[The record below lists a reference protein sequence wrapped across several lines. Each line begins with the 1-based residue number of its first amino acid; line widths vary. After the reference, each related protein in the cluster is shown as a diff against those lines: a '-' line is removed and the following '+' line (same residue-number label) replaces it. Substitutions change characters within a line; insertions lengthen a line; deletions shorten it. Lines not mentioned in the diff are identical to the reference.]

1 MNPEERL
8 NLQKLVKEYGA
19 EDTTKKIR
27 TLKHSKLIE
36 TDISNFQYLKSKYSR
51 LSKSNPKQFEQMA
64 VNKCN
69 FLFVNYTNIFNRL
82 MRDELDLSILHQFLT
97 KLRDI
102 EEGVLDQHEAS
113 VEVGGLLKK
122 LYIDS
127 ALRRDKKSKGFKSK
141 KKKSCKN
148 ISWNEFKKS
157 GLANH

>member
-1 MNPEERL
+1 MDPQERL

-36 TDISNFQYLKSKYSR
+36 TDIFAFQYMKNKYSR
-51 LSKSNPKQFEQMA
+51 LAQSNPKQFEQMV

-82 MRDELDLSILHQFLT
+82 MRDELDLSILQQFLL
-97 KLRDI
+97 KLREI
-102 EEGVLDQHEAS
+102 ENGMMDQHEAS
-113 VEVGGLLKK
+113 VEIGGLLKK

-127 ALRRDKKSKGFKSK
+127 ALRRDKKSKGFKK
-141 KKKSCKN
+141 QKKKSSKN

-157 GLANH
+157 GLLKH

>member
-1 MNPEERL
+1 MDPQERL

-36 TDISNFQYLKSKYSR
+36 TEISAFQYLKNKYSR
-51 LSKSNPKQFEQMA
+51 LSKSNPKQFENMA

-82 MRDELDLSILHQFLT
+82 MRNELDLSILQQFLL
-97 KLRDI
+97 KLREI
-102 EEGVLDQHEAS
+102 ENGTIDQHEAS
-113 VEVGGLLKK
+113 VEIGGLLKK

-127 ALRRDKKSKGFKSK
+127 ALRRDKKTKGFKK
-141 KKKSCKN
+141 EKKKSGKN

-157 GLANH
+157 GLNN

>member
-1 MNPEERL
+1 MDPQERL

-36 TDISNFQYLKSKYSR
+36 TEISAFQYLKNKYSR
-51 LSKSNPKQFEQMA
+51 LSKSNPKQFEKMA

-82 MRDELDLSILHQFLT
+82 MRDELDLSILQQFLL
-97 KLRDI
+97 KLREI
-102 EEGVLDQHEAS
+102 ENGTIDQHEAS
-113 VEVGGLLKK
+113 VEIGGLLKK

-127 ALRRDKKSKGFKSK
+127 ALRRDKKTKGFKK
-141 KKKSCKN
+141 EKKKSGKN

-157 GLANH
+157 GLNN

>member
-1 MNPEERL
+1 MDPQERL

-36 TDISNFQYLKSKYSR
+36 TEISAFQYLKNKYSR
-51 LSKSNPKQFEQMA
+51 LSKSNPKQFENMA

-82 MRDELDLSILHQFLT
+82 MRNELDLSILQQFLL
-97 KLRDI
+97 KLREI
-102 EEGVLDQHEAS
+102 ENGTIDQHEAS
-113 VEVGGLLKK
+113 VEIGGLLKK

-127 ALRRDKKSKGFKSK
+127 ALRRDKKTKGFKK
-141 KKKSCKN
+141 EKKKSGKN
-148 ISWNEFKKS
+148 ISWDEFKKS
-157 GLANH
+157 GLNN

>member
-1 MNPEERL
+1 MDPQERL

-36 TDISNFQYLKSKYSR
+36 TEISAFQYLKNKYSR
-51 LSKSNPKQFEQMA
+51 LPKSNPKQFEKMA

-82 MRDELDLSILHQFLT
+82 MRDELDLSILQQFLL
-97 KLRDI
+97 KLREI
-102 EEGVLDQHEAS
+102 ENGTIDQHEAS
-113 VEVGGLLKK
+113 VEIGGLLKK

-127 ALRRDKKSKGFKSK
+127 ALRRDKKTKGFKK
-141 KKKSCKN
+141 EKKKSGKN

-157 GLANH
+157 GLNN